1 MALNDSDLDGFTVT
15 TQKKPE
21 KAGGVT
27 VSQIPPQLVKYLET
41 EAPKAL
47 ADKDYELILTVP
59 IKGTEPKPLAKDA
72 TAEQKTAHAEAVK
85 AYDEAVSK
93 ATSTAKQLALYAA
106 AWGKGQDPKLYIHK
120 VQNRRDMT
128 GNVARLAVDKWED
141 VPADNRPGRR
151 AGR

>member
-1 MALNDSDLDGFTVT
+1 
-15 TQKKPE
+15 
-21 KAGGVT
+21 
-27 VSQIPPQLVKYLET
+27 LVKYLET

-59 IKGTEPKPLAKDA
+59 VKVEEPKALPKDA
-72 TAEQKTAHAEAVK
+72 TAEQKTTHAQQGEAYLK
-85 AYDEAVSK
+85 AVEK